1 MSVSPAEPGTPPV
14 GTSTPPADPKGATP
28 PAPAVEDKPLGENGE
43 KALKA
48 EREARATAE
57 REKAALQKQ
66 LDDIAAANLS
76 DLEKAQKA
84 AKDAE
89 DAAAKATAEALR
101 YRIAAKHGISTKPGE
116 NGEPSDADLFLTGA
130 DEATVEAQAA
140 ALAARTSPATPPGPR
155 PDLSQG
161 AKGTPAG
168 TSPEQDFANFL
179 GAQMSGRG

>member
-1 MSVSPAEPGTPPV
+1 MSDPTNPAAQDPAAAPPV
-14 GTSTPPADPKGATP
+14 GTPQGDPA
-28 PAPAVEDKPLGENGE
+28 AVADKPLGEGGE

-57 REKAALQKQ
+57 KATAALQKQ

-84 AKDAE
+84 ATDAQE
-89 DAAAKATAEALR
+89 VAAKATTEALR
-101 YRIAAKHGISTKPGE
+101 LRVAAKHGISDE
-116 NGEPSDADLFLTGA
+116 DADLFLTGS
-130 DEATVEAQAA
+130 DMETVEKQAA
-140 ALAARTSPATPPGPR
+140 ALVARTSNGPK

-161 AKGTPAG
+161 AKGAPAG
-168 TSPEQDFANFL
+168 SSPEQDFASFL